1 MEKKQEVKVNMK
13 YLIMLEDTYL
23 RNVIALVKNVDGIR

>member
-23 RNVIALVKNVDGIR
+23 RNIIALVKNVDGIR